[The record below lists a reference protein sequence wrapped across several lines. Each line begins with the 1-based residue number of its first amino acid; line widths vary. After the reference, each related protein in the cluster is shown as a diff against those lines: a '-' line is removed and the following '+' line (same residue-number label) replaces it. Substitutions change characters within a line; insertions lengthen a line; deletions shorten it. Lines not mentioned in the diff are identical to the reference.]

1 MNKDDKEK
9 VFDLLDNA
17 DRKVLSVALEDSI
30 ANVTRDIV
38 DVGEELREFVG
49 LDEECLFIE
58 SEFEDL
64 TRGNRLYLVKGG
76 KDD

>member
-17 DRKVLSVALEDSI
+17 DRKVLSVALEDTI
-30 ANVTRDIV
+30 ASVTRDVV

-49 LDEECLFIE
+49 LDEECLAD
-58 SEFEDL
+58 EFEDL
-64 TRGNRLYLVKGG
+64 TRNNRLYLVKGS
-76 KDD
+76 KDE

>member
-17 DRKVLSVALEDSI
+17 DRKVLSVALEDTI
-30 ANVTRDIV
+30 ASVTRDVV
-38 DVGEELREFVG
+38 DVGDELRDFVG
-49 LDEECLFIE
+49 LDEECLAD
-58 SEFEDL
+58 EFEDL
-64 TRGNRLYLVKGG
+64 TRDNRLYLVKGG